1 MERKASSPGEQS
13 NSGEGGS
20 GGGGD
25 GVGKRGDNLNC
36 RGELSGELG
45 AELEGEYD
53 RGKGDGVSG
62 PGDILNCR
70 RELSGELGVGLEENM
85 YEQGEKNRQEVDME
99 RGEILVLELGESD
112 WSWLVVSYWPD
123 GFFPLQCSRRM
134 GYARRLQEL
143 PRR

>member
-13 NSGEGGS
+13 NSGKGGS

-25 GVGKRGDNLNC
+25 GVGKRGDDLIC

-53 RGKGDGVSG
+53 RGRGDGVRG

-70 RELSGELGVGLEENM
+70 RELSGELGVGLEGE
-85 YEQGEKNRQEVDME
+85 YVRAGREEQAGGGLGE
-99 RGEILVLELGESD
+99 RGDPGAGAGGV
-112 WSWLVVSYWPD
+112 
-123 GFFPLQCSRRM
+123 
-134 GYARRLQEL
+134 
-143 PRR
+143 